1 LLHAERAPINRI
13 HPWLSLVTGPTLTD
27 ISLPTERF
35 SMLKAK
41 ILTAILFLFYSA
53 TNPVFAEASSKLKHK
68 STSKHASSTK
78 HSSSKHHYA
87 KRHRANKSQ
96 GPTVEQVPQEIFPPG
111 HKFTPEEK
119 AEASEIGAMVENG
132 MWKEAFKAA
141 TKAGKE
147 HPERWWLQAARA
159 AAASNLN
166 KPKDT
171 IEAVDAAIQNNR
183 GDANRLNLA
192 QLYTLRANALSRL
205 GRKSEAM
212 NDFQTAI
219 KLSKTDPICRAGA
232 AWLYATSADA
242 QIRNGASAVALAT
255 EAAKLTLWK
264 DDTVLDVLAAGYAEG
279 GDYKSAQ
286 KWEEK
291 AILLGSERD
300 VPFYQRRLQS
310 YQAGK
315 AWRENST

>member
-1 LLHAERAPINRI
+1 MR
-13 HPWLSLVTGPTLTD
+13 
-27 ISLPTERF
+27 
-35 SMLKAK
+35 KAK
-41 ILTAILFLFYSA
+41 ILTAILFVSFLA
-53 TNPVFAEASSKLKHK
+53 TNPASAEASSRLKHK
-68 STSKHASSTK
+68 NTSKHASSTR

-87 KRHRANKSQ
+87 KHHRANKSQ
-96 GPTVEQVPQEIFPPG
+96 GPTVDEVPQEIFPPG
-111 HKFTPEEK
+111 HKFSPEEK
-119 AEASEIGAMVENG
+119 AEASEIGALVENG

-166 KPKDT
+166 RPKDT
-171 IEAVDAAIQNNR
+171 IEAVDAAIQNNK

-212 NDFQTAI
+212 NDFQNAI
-219 KLSKTDPICRAGA
+219 RLSKTDPICRAGA
-232 AWLYATSADA
+232 AWLYATTGDA
-242 QIRNGASAVALAT
+242 QIRNGTNAVSLAT

-264 DDTVLDVLAAGYAEG
+264 DDTVLDVLAAGYAEA
-279 GDYKSAQ
+279 GDFKSAQ

-300 VPFYQRRLQS
+300 VPFYQRRLLS
-310 YQAGK
+310 YQEGK
-315 AWRENST
+315 AWRENSN